1 MVSQPPL
8 ESGPYQISM
17 DDQDH
22 LTDDQTTTIARLPL
36 PQWRHHHPSVCLSPT
51 HSVCGGATH
60 DNMRLLPP
68 LAPHSNGVT
77 VSPCHISVHL
87 PKPHHMSRG
96 RWRDG
101 RGSGHGG
108 GGLRARTSTR
118 QLKCNDMLSARTKL
132 LRRQTNYRESSSPA
146 DRTATT
152 TTARD
157 YFSQRLGHPRQFIYP
172 GHVCA
177 RSSFSPGRL
186 LVA

>member
-1 MVSQPPL
+1 
-8 ESGPYQISM
+8 M
-17 DDQDH
+17 DDLDH
-22 LTDDQTTTIARLPL
+22 LTDDQTTTIAPLPL
-36 PQWRHHHPSVCLSPT
+36 PQWRRHHPSVCLSPT

-68 LAPHSNGVT
+68 LPHFF
-77 VSPCHISVHL
+77 SPTQTD
-87 PKPHHMSRG
+87 HMSRG

>member
-1 MVSQPPL
+1 MTKTISPTTRRPLSLDCHSPNRAVIIRPSACHPLALCVVAPP
-8 ESGPYQISM
+8 
-17 DDQDH
+17 
-22 LTDDQTTTIARLPL
+22 TTTWHPSSPPSPLSWCHCQPL
-36 PQWRHHHPSVCLSPT
+36 PHFR
-51 HSVCGGATH
+51 
-60 DNMRLLPP
+60 
-68 LAPHSNGVT
+68 
-77 VSPCHISVHL
+77 HL

-132 LRRQTNYRESSSPA
+132 LRWQTNYRESSSPA